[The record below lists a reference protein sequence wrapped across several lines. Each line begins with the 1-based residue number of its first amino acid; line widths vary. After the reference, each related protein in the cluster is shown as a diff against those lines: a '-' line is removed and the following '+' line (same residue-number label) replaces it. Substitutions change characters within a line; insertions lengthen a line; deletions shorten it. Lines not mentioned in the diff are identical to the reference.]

1 MSLRAFLLNHALKL
15 TERPRL
21 ARGSPDELRRYLNGE
36 DDGSSKEDG
45 NRKKRKSG

>member
-1 MSLRAFLLNHALKL
+1 MDEAGPGSPEAKM
-15 TERPRL
+15 
-21 ARGSPDELRRYLNGE
+21 SPDELRRYLNGE